1 MLLFRSYL
9 NRSAEHKCT
18 WLMQMGTHIAGQYNL
33 CGKQCERLRRI
44 GKSIYKWVFKI
55 MLLYNAKS
63 KWKLR
68 VWKVEKEKRRI
79 QVNESFISSVQNKGK
94 TNLSAKPRMLQKVTL
109 SLEKWNDESFP
120 ECARPRNFENIIP
133 YTMPGELCSNSNR
146 KN

>member
-1 MLLFRSYL
+1 
-9 NRSAEHKCT
+9 
-18 WLMQMGTHIAGQYNL
+18 
-33 CGKQCERLRRI
+33 
-44 GKSIYKWVFKI
+44 

-120 ECARPRNFENIIP
+120 ECMCEA
-133 YTMPGELCSNSNR
+133 T
-146 KN
+146 

>member
-79 QVNESFISSVQNKGK
+79 QVNESFISSVQNKRK
-94 TNLSAKPRMLQKVTL
+94 TNLSAKPRMLQKVAL

-120 ECARPRNFENIIP
+120 ECARPRNYIIP